1 LLFNKYLGHALN
13 SRFRG
18 VQEFAWRFLS
28 PPSSGFTPSESAV
41 RILTGGDVTFDLD
54 QRTMPTFGA
63 NIVKE
68 GVGKNKIINAVRWVW
83 GGVLKRTVYS
93 QRHYN
98 PLIDYYEFRTPKL
111 KKPDNLQPGHMPVS
125 LQSAQENKAERA
137 VDRLNT
143 CYPFEKIGPFMNSKD
158 MVMVNLETPLA
169 RKRRCKG
176 FFISDPQ
183 YAAAMKDA
191 GISMVSLANNHIF
204 DAGEGG
210 LLDTMKHLDN
220 AGISYTGAGMNLEDA
235 RSGKLIKVR
244 GLKFIYLSYT
254 QFCIHKYFSIASS
267 EYPGVLPMDTELMID
282 DIKKA
287 GENADFVFVCLHWGY
302 ENQPSVHMKQVE
314 IAHLLID
321 AGADAIIGHH
331 PHVPHGIEIY
341 KRRPILYSLG
351 NFIFGWSVINWTND
365 NILAE
370 IVIDNREIQGVVI
383 YPVSGR
389 KKELFQPELLSG
401 KRADSLLHELQI
413 KSKEFNTGI
422 AIKDHVGYIKI

>member
-1 LLFNKYLGHALN
+1 MAFRKYLGYALY
-13 SRFRG
+13 SRFESVRK
-18 VQEFAWRFLS
+18 VAWMFLK
-28 PPSSGFTPSESAV
+28 PPSSAFKPSESAV
-41 RILTGGDVTFDLD
+41 KILAGGDVTFDLE
-54 QRTMPTFGA
+54 QRTMPILGV
-63 NIVKE
+63 NIEKE
-68 GVGKNKIINAVRWVW
+68 GINKNKIYNGMMWLL
-83 GGVLKRTVYS
+83 GGILKKVFYS
-93 QRHYN
+93 KKHFN
-98 PLIDYYEFRTPKL
+98 PLINYYEFR
-111 KKPDNLQPGHMPVS
+111 KPQVRKPSSQPS
-125 LQSAQENKAERA
+125 NQYEIDSAFCASN
-137 VDRLNT
+137 NF
-143 CYPFEKIGPFMNSKD
+143 YPFEKIGPFMKSKD
-158 MVMVNLETPLA
+158 LVVVNLETPLA
-169 RKRRCKG
+169 KNHRCKG
-176 FFISDPQ
+176 FFNSDPQ
-183 YAAAMKDA
+183 YAVAMKEA
-191 GISMVSLANNHIF
+191 GVSLVSLANNHVF
-204 DAGEGG
+204 DAGENG

-235 RSGKLIKVR
+235 RSGKLITVR

-287 GENADFVFVCLHWGY
+287 RENADFVFVCLHWGY

-351 NFIFGWSVINWTND
+351 NFIFGWGVINWTDD

-370 IVIDNREIQGVVI
+370 IVIDSKEIQGLVI

-389 KKELFQPELLSG
+389 KKELFQPELLCG

-413 KSKEFNTGI
+413 KSEVFNTGI
-422 AIKDHVGYIKI
+422 TIKDHVGYIKI